1 MIDCRERKLG
11 VKNGLF
17 DFVFGSFL
25 FPASSLEID
34 LTEVKKSIKNYSIK
48 LPLLYFEKQI
58 LAPTRVIVIIFDFH
72 CKPNPTGK
80 KKIFPK

>member
-34 LTEVKKSIKNYSIK
+34 LTEVKKSRKGGRVVSR
-48 LPLLYFEKQI
+48 EKINQSF
-58 LAPTRVIVIIFDFH
+58 AKVH
-72 CKPNPTGK
+72 Y
-80 KKIFPK
+80 KISYQKS